1 MDAVSFLV
9 QYHKCEVLIC
19 NKQAE
24 VERWRDVA
32 GSIGGFQMS
41 ERVQTSAVQDKT
53 ADAIAKFADYEAEI
67 QRLRA
72 IQKDILN
79 VIESLDADEYDI
91 LHKVYIQSFSLPEI
105 AQLYDKSYTWA
116 YKLHTSALNSV
127 QKILNN
133 RTKK

>member
-9 QYHKCEVLIC
+9 QYHKCEKLII

-24 VERWRDVA
+24 VERWRAIA

-41 ERVQTSAVQDKT
+41 ERVQTSSVSDKT

-67 QRLRA
+67 QRYRA

-91 LHKVYIQSFSLPEI
+91 LHKFYVQSFNLPEI
-105 AQLYDKSYTWA
+105 AQLYDKSYGWA
-116 YKLHTSALNSV
+116 YKVHTSALNSV

-133 RTKK
+133 RTN